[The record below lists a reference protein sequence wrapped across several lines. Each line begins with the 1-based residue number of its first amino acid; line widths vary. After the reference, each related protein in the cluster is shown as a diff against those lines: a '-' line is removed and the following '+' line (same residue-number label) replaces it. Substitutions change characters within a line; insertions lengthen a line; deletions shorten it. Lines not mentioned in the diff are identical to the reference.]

1 MLVPHANSGQT
12 LRAAGCALALAVAA
26 GCAHADHPLSPPK
39 SVESFCGAKQVRLT
53 ALLSIMTSTSDRI
66 VPNARLDEAYVRALL
81 VRSGGAFGRF
91 EDELLRVPQTA
102 QALGERDGLARVRA
116 AVAVDAPEDATARP
130 LYLLVRD
137 RGSYRWIEM
146 SAFDVQSVCVEGRRS
161 A

>member
-1 MLVPHANSGQT
+1 MFLTHPSDGRVARALAQT
-12 LRAAGCALALAVAA
+12 LALAVAA
-26 GCAHADHPLSPPK
+26 GCARPDHPLSPPK

-53 ALLSIMTSTSDRI
+53 ALLSVMTSTSDRI
-66 VPNARLDEAYVRALL
+66 VPSARLDDAQLRALL
-81 VRSGGAFGRF
+81 VRSGGALGRF

-116 AVAVDAPEDATARP
+116 AVAVDAPEGATTRP

-137 RGSYRWIEM
+137 RGGYRWIEL